1 VSMDDIQIPSLETL
15 AEGALNA
22 YREAFDDPFDAAEAA
37 VFRIDRIGSANLYRL
52 EEFVRAPDV
61 YQAMWAASHGSMPDE
76 TVAIGV
82 TSCGWAAPTDDGVA
96 PSEHPN
102 RRRVMMVVIGDR
114 SMEMCSGVLF
124 QGDADPTL
132 NLGEGEGLLKER
144 FKDMIISMLVATA
157 VQRN

>member
-1 VSMDDIQIPSLETL
+1 MDDNQVPCLKTF
-15 AEGALNA
+15 AEGALQA
-22 YREAFDDPFDAAEAA
+22 YREVFDDPFDAPEAA
-37 VFRIDRIGSANLYRL
+37 VFRIDRIGDTDRYVLAQ
-52 EEFVRAPDV
+52 FVSAPDV
-61 YQAMWAASHGSMPDE
+61 YQAMWAASHGAIPDE

-82 TSCGWAAPTDDGVA
+82 TSCGWAAPTDDGLA
-96 PSEHPN
+96 PSEHPK

-114 SMEMCSGVLF
+114 QLEMCSGVLF

-132 NLGEGEGLLKER
+132 DLGEGQGLLSER